1 MPKYVFIKT
10 ADNSRV
16 YLSMDFMFRRPVA
29 TQANLSAIRNVLR
42 QQGSPDADSA
52 VVVTTDLDA
61 YGTLI
66 GEQGTLD
73 AIAALPAQIPV
84 TVQGASE
91 AFINSSLGQVIVNS
105 NTNTNFLGASILNR
119 RTEIINRINET
130 HPS

>member
-29 TQANLSAIRNVLR
+29 SPANLSAIRNVLR
-42 QQGSPDADSA
+42 QQGNPDADSA

-66 GEQGTLD
+66 GEQATLD

-91 AFINSSLGQVIVNS
+91 QFIQDKVDTLRSRIGQDIAIHNG
-105 NTNTNFLGASILNR
+105 NTVTLTNQVLAKIDA
-119 RTEIINRINET
+119 T
-130 HPS
+130 HTP